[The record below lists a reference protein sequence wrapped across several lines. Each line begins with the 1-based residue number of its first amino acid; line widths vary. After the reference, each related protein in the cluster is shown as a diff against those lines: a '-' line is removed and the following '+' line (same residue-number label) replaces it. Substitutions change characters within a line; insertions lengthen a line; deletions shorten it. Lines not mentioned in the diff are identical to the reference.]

1 MLRLHGGLAHTRAS
15 VLAREA
21 VALSDLSGGRF
32 ELGLGAGYARREYD
46 CAGIA
51 YDRASVRIER
61 LDEATQIIRRLVPGQ
76 TVTFS
81 GHHFRTQ
88 TIPSASSR
96 VTYRF
101 SSEATAQVSTP

>member
-1 MLRLHGGLAHTRAS
+1 
-15 VLAREA
+15 
-21 VALSDLSGGRF
+21 
-32 ELGLGAGYARREYD
+32 
-46 CAGIA
+46 
-51 YDRASVRIER
+51 
-61 LDEATQIIRRLVPGQ
+61 
-76 TVTFS
+76 VTFS